1 MSLSSSRT
9 PCASIRKKTA
19 GDGPLRSGWQMKV
32 SISPSLV
39 VMSSVF
45 SIIGVPPR
53 SLSLRCIAKSSGA
66 AHVALFLEPSPFSP
80 LLIAL
85 GAMFLQQTFASV
97 GKVLPAVVAP
107 LVIAEFDADP
117 AWVGVYYGVAAAAS
131 LFAQMGCGSFIVR
144 YGALRMSQVALVLLG
159 GGMAVAA
166 EGSLPGFGASA
177 IIGGGGAAV
186 STPTS
191 SQLLGR
197 VSPPRLA
204 PLVFSIK
211 QTAVPMGTLICGFLG
226 PAMAGALG
234 WRGAMLATA
243 AACVAFAAML
253 QPLRARF
260 DNDRVPS
267 RRFRL
272 SDFRTTVASV
282 LKARDLRRLSFA
294 CFAFNGVQ
302 SVFTAY
308 FVTYL
313 VALDY
318 ELAAAG
324 FLFSLVVAV
333 AVPCRILWG
342 WLGSFH
348 VKPRL
353 VMAGLSLGMAG
364 SIAVTGLF
372 TAAWPM
378 AAMGLVGGVLSATAM
393 SWHGILLS
401 ETARLAPAG
410 RVGAVTGGVL
420 SFGQIGAFLGPSDF
434 SLLLP
439 RTGGYGAGWAVCAIP
454 ALWVGISLLRPRAPA
469 ERSEALTARTV

>member
-1 MSLSSSRT
+1 MSLML
-9 PCASIRKKTA
+9 TA
-19 GDGPLRSGWQMKV
+19 L
-32 SISPSLV
+32 
-39 VMSSVF
+39 
-45 SIIGVPPR
+45 
-53 SLSLRCIAKSSGA
+53 A
-66 AHVALFLEPSPFSP
+66 
-80 LLIAL
+80 
-85 GAMFLQQTFASV
+85 AMFLQQTFASV

-107 LVIAEFDADP
+107 LVIAELHADP
-117 AWVGVYYGVAAAAS
+117 AWVGVYYGVSAAAS

-144 YGALRMSQVALVLLG
+144 YGALRMSQVSLMLLG
-159 GGMAVAA
+159 GGMAVAV
-166 EGSLPGFGASA
+166 EGSVPGFGASA

-211 QTAVPMGTLICGFLG
+211 QTAVPAGVLICGFLG

-234 WRGAMLATA
+234 WRGAILATA
-243 AACVAFAAML
+243 VACVACAAML

-260 DNDRVPS
+260 DDDRVPS

-313 VALDY
+313 VALGY

-324 FLFSLVVAV
+324 FLFSVVVAV

-353 VMAGLSLGMAG
+353 VMAGLALGMAG
-364 SIAVTGLF
+364 SVVVTGLF
-372 TAAWPM
+372 TPAWPM
-378 AAMGLVGGVLSATAM
+378 AAMGLVVGVLSATAM

-410 RVGAVTGGVL
+410 RAGAVTGGVL
-420 SFGQIGAFLGPSDF
+420 SFGQIGAFLGPSAF
-434 SLLLP
+434 SLLLHL
-439 RTGGYGAGWAVCAIP
+439 TGGYAAGWAVCAIP
-454 ALWVGISLLRPRAPA
+454 ALWVGISLLRPAAGRTR
-469 ERSEALTARTV
+469 RSPVSEVGSG

>member
-1 MSLSSSRT
+1 ML
-9 PCASIRKKTA
+9 TA
-19 GDGPLRSGWQMKV
+19 L
-32 SISPSLV
+32 
-39 VMSSVF
+39 
-45 SIIGVPPR
+45 
-53 SLSLRCIAKSSGA
+53 A
-66 AHVALFLEPSPFSP
+66 
-80 LLIAL
+80 
-85 GAMFLQQTFASV
+85 AMFLQQTFASV

-107 LVIAEFDADP
+107 LVIAELHADP
-117 AWVGVYYGVAAAAS
+117 AWVGVYYGVSAAAS

-144 YGALRMSQVALVLLG
+144 YGALRMSQVSLMLLG
-159 GGMAVAA
+159 GGMAVAV
-166 EGSLPGFGASA
+166 EGSVPGFGASA

-211 QTAVPMGTLICGFLG
+211 QTAVPAGVLICGFLG

-234 WRGAMLATA
+234 WRGAILATA
-243 AACVAFAAML
+243 MACVACAAIL

-260 DNDRVPS
+260 DDDRVPS

-313 VALDY
+313 VALGY

-324 FLFSLVVAV
+324 FLFSVVVAV

-353 VMAGLSLGMAG
+353 VMAGLALGMAG
-364 SIAVTGLF
+364 SVVVTGLF
-372 TAAWPM
+372 TPAWPM
-378 AAMGLVGGVLSATAM
+378 AAMGLVVGVLSATAM

-410 RVGAVTGGVL
+410 RAGAVTGGVL
-420 SFGQIGAFLGPSDF
+420 SFGQIGAFLGPSAF
-434 SLLLP
+434 SLLLHL
-439 RTGGYGAGWAVCAIP
+439 TGGYAAGWAVCAIP
-454 ALWVGISLLRPRAPA
+454 ALWVGISLLRPAAGRTR
-469 ERSEALTARTV
+469 RSPVSEVGSG

>member
-1 MSLSSSRT
+1 ML
-9 PCASIRKKTA
+9 TA
-19 GDGPLRSGWQMKV
+19 L
-32 SISPSLV
+32 
-39 VMSSVF
+39 
-45 SIIGVPPR
+45 
-53 SLSLRCIAKSSGA
+53 A
-66 AHVALFLEPSPFSP
+66 
-80 LLIAL
+80 
-85 GAMFLQQTFASV
+85 AMFLQQTFASV

-107 LVIAEFDADP
+107 LVIAELHADP
-117 AWVGVYYGVAAAAS
+117 AWVGVYYGISAAAS
-131 LFAQMGCGSFIVR
+131 LFAQMGCGSFIIR
-144 YGALRMSQVALVLLG
+144 HGALRMSQVALVLLG
-159 GGMAVAA
+159 GGMAAAA
-166 EGSLPGFGASA
+166 EGSLLGFGASA
-177 IIGGGGAAV
+177 VIGGGGAAV

-197 VSPPRLA
+197 VSPPHLA

-211 QTAVPMGTLICGFLG
+211 QTAVPAGVLICGFLG

-243 AACVAFAAML
+243 ASCVVGAAML

-260 DNDRVPS
+260 DDDRIPA

-272 SDFRTTVASV
+272 SDFRSTVASV
-282 LKARDLRRLSFA
+282 LEASDLRGLSFA

-313 VALDY
+313 AALGY

-324 FLFSLVVAV
+324 LLFSLVVAV

-348 VKPRL
+348 IPPRL
-353 VMAGLSLGMAG
+353 VMAGLALGMAG
-364 SIAVTGLF
+364 SVAATGLF
-372 TAAWPM
+372 SAAWPM
-378 AAMGLVGGVLSATAM
+378 AAMAMVGAMLSATAM

-410 RVGAVTGGVL
+410 KVGAVTGGVL
-420 SFGQIGAFLGPSDF
+420 WFGQIGALVGPFAF
-434 SLLLP
+434 SLLLSL
-439 RTGGYGAGWAVCAIP
+439 TGGYSAGWALCAIP
-454 ALWVGISLLRPRAPA
+454 ALWVGVSLLRPRAPM
-469 ERSEALTARTV
+469 ERSEALNTPSS